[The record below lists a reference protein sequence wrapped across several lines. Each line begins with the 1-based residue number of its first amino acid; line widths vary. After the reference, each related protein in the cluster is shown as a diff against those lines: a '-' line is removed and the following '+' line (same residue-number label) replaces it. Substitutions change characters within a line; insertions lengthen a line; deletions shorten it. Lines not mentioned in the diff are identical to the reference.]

1 MNANVLKSKSL
12 FCLDASYAPLHT
24 VGGGACARKRIK
36 GWDIRGL
43 LFSLVCTSVHCR
55 LTTHLLVLL
64 SQPALSLSLPPPSHP
79 PRSVFFVKFVPAVLT
94 VASARYR
101 EPLALFARKA
111 SSLLDAGCIF
121 YVAWFPW
128 GSLFDFLL
136 NKQMCITRDWK
147 KSVERKRAFVFET
160 LIVEIGDF
168 HYR

>member
-1 MNANVLKSKSL
+1 VGYKRTVIFSRLY
-12 FCLDASYAPLHT
+12 FCPLSPHHPFARP
-24 VGGGACARKRIK
+24 VVPAC
-36 GWDIRGL
+36 
-43 LFSLVCTSVHCR
+43 S
-55 LTTHLLVLL
+55 
-64 SQPALSLSLPPPSHP
+64 LSLSLSPSLPPPSPP

-121 YVAWFPW
+121 YVVWFPW

-136 NKQMCITRDWK
+136 NKQICITRDWK